1 MKAVLQPIEQSVPDL
16 ERFTNQLKKRLECLK
31 LSQQNFKCTLDM
43 IIQIGVLTNRE
54 FPKECHVFCSQDK
67 DLSEFIKKVN
77 FRCHYKTLLKRKKE
91 ITWKRVTFLNS
102 TYNYVLW
109 YSLEVPHSWFQIKKF
124 IRVEIFMSVKL

>member
-77 FRCHYKTLLKRKKE
+77 FRCQFWKRKKE
-91 ITWKRVTFLNS
+91 NNFEKGVGVAATIKQLRTCVIKIVTFKAGHLM
-102 TYNYVLW
+102 W
-109 YSLEVPHSWFQIKKF
+109 
-124 IRVEIFMSVKL
+124 